1 MAVTETDENYFV
13 KILDEIRALR
23 EKYGLP
29 KGVMLVPDRL
39 EISLKRNSYDN
50 FHLSYKEYFDYLPDF
65 VLDLVMPIAI
75 NMLAQTG
82 IPRERVVRIAKN
94 GVGMEIDGTA
104 LMIMGLILS
113 ELSIQKRFTE
123 EETTILVSSLERL
136 RRAFADSHDL
146 EFEWNNEIAERYFKI
161 LEQTGAVVMAN
172 PSFVSEMEA
181 IPKKYSE
188 SIEKVR
194 ALLEKKDTETK
205 SK

>member
-39 EISLKRNSYDN
+39 EISLERNSYDN
-50 FHLSYKEYFDYLPDF
+50 FHLSYKEYFNYLPDF
-65 VLDLVMPIAI
+65 VLDLVIPITI
-75 NMLAQTG
+75 NMLTQTG

-123 EETTILVSSLERL
+123 EEITILVSSLGKL
-136 RRAFADSHDL
+136 RRAFTDSQDL
-146 EFEWNNEIAERYFKI
+146 EFEWNNEIEERYFKN

-188 SIEKVR
+188 SIEKVK
-194 ALLEKKDTETK
+194 ALLEKKDAETK
-205 SK
+205 SR

>member
-39 EISLKRNSYDN
+39 EISLERNSYDN
-50 FHLSYKEYFDYLPDF
+50 FHLSYKEYFNYLPDF
-65 VLDLVMPIAI
+65 VLDLVIPITI
-75 NMLAQTG
+75 NMLTQTG

-123 EETTILVSSLERL
+123 EEITILVSSLGKL
-136 RRAFADSHDL
+136 RRAFTDSQDL
-146 EFEWNNEIAERYFKI
+146 EFEWNNEIEERYFKN
-161 LEQTGAVVMAN
+161 LEQTRAVVMAN

-188 SIEKVR
+188 SIEKVK
-194 ALLEKKDTETK
+194 ALLEKKDAETK
-205 SK
+205 SR